1 REVASGGSYTLD
13 IYVQNVPG
21 DADPATPDGMVAGQ
35 YTLNSISGN
44 KDIARTATGGF
55 IDQGTGIGSPAT
67 AIITTSA
74 PVNNSTGSDR
84 IIASNDF
91 AIDVSGASGD
101 GFFVRMTYTPPVA
114 GAATIVPVPL
124 AAEPLHDAYAN
135 ALPVGLA

>member
-55 IDQGTGIGSPAT
+55 IDQGTGIGSPGT
-67 AIITTSA
+67 AIITTST
-74 PVNNSTGSDR
+74 PVHNSTGSDR
-84 IIASNDF
+84 IIAANHF
-91 AIDVSGASGD
+91 AIGVSGASGV
-101 GFFVRMTYTPPVA
+101 GFFVRLTYTAPVL
-114 GAATIVPVPL
+114 GAATLVPLTFAPVPL
-124 AAEPLHDAYAN
+124 LAASFYS
-135 ALPVGLA
+135 LPVG